1 MILTLIGVLVVV
13 VGFAVRL
20 NPLLVVVASAFVTGL
35 LAGLGPIEVLA
46 AFGKAFNDN
55 RLVSV
60 SLLALPLIGTLE
72 RAGLQSRART
82 VIQRLHAVSI
92 GRLMIGYLVLRQA
105 TAAMG
110 LLSVMNQY
118 QTVRPLLAP
127 MAEAAAERDAPALA
141 DDDRQKV
148 RAMAAA
154 TENIGAFFA
163 EDIFLAF
170 GSVLLIVGFLGSS
183 GIVVEP
189 LRVSLW
195 AIPTALVAFVVQ
207 AGRLLLFE
215 RRLKKT
221 AA

>member
-1 MILTLIGVLVVV
+1 MILTLFGVLVVV

-82 VIQRLHAVSI
+82 VIQKLHAVSI
-92 GRLMIGYLVLRQA
+92 GRLMIGYLVLRQV
-105 TAAMG
+105 TAAAG

-127 MAEAAAERDAPALA
+127 MAEAAAERDAPL
-141 DDDRQKV
+141 DDDGRQKV

-189 LRVSLW
+189 LHVSLW

-215 RRLKKT
+215 RRLKRP
-221 AA
+221 

>member
-1 MILTLIGVLVVV
+1 MILTLFGVLVVV

-60 SLLALPLIGTLE
+60 SLLALPLVGTLE

-82 VIQRLHAVSI
+82 VIQRLHAVSV

-127 MAEAAAERDAPALA
+127 MAEAAAERDAPALV
-141 DDDRQKV
+141 DEDRQKV

-215 RRLKKT
+215 RRLKR
-221 AA
+221 A

>member
-35 LAGLGPIEVLA
+35 LAHLTPIEVLA

-82 VIQRLHAVSI
+82 VILKLRAVSV
-92 GRLMIGYLVLRQA
+92 GRLMIGYLILRQL
-105 TAAMG
+105 TAALG
-110 LLSVMNQY
+110 LLSVMNHA

-127 MAEAAAERDAPALA
+127 MAEAAAERDAPLP
-141 DDDRQKV
+141 DEDRQKV

-154 TENIGAFFA
+154 TENIGAVFS
-163 EDIFLAF
+163 EDIFLAV

-215 RRLKKT
+215 RRLK
-221 AA
+221 AP

>member
-1 MILTLIGVLVVV
+1 MILTLFGVLVVV

-20 NPLLVVVASAFVTGL
+20 NPLLVVVASAFITGL
-35 LAGLGPIEVLA
+35 LAGLGPVEVLA

-72 RAGLQSRART
+72 RAGLQSRARA
-82 VIQRLHAVSI
+82 VIQRLHAVSV
-92 GRLMIGYLVLRQA
+92 GRLMIGYLVLRQV
-105 TAAMG
+105 TAAAG

-127 MAEAAAERDAPALA
+127 MAEAAAEREGPLG
-141 DDDRQKV
+141 DDHRQKV

-183 GIVVEP
+183 GMVVEP
-189 LRVSLW
+189 LHVSLW

-207 AGRLLLFE
+207 AARLLLFE
-215 RRLKKT
+215 RRLKTT
-221 AA
+221 A

>member
-1 MILTLIGVLVVV
+1 MILTLFGVLVVV

-20 NPLLVVVASAFVTGL
+20 NPLLVVVASAFITGL
-35 LAGLGPIEVLA
+35 LAGLGPVEVLA

-60 SLLALPLIGTLE
+60 ALLVLPLIGTLE
-72 RAGLQSRART
+72 RAGLQSRARA
-82 VIQRLHAVSI
+82 VIQKLHAVSV
-92 GRLMIGYLVLRQA
+92 GRLMIGYLVLRQV
-105 TAAMG
+105 TAATG
-110 LLSVMNQY
+110 LQSTMNQY

-127 MAEAAAERDAPALA
+127 MAEAAAERDGPL
-141 DDDRQKV
+141 DDDRRQKV

-154 TENIGAFFA
+154 TENIGLFFA
-163 EDIFLAF
+163 EDIFVAF

-189 LRVSLW
+189 LHVSVW
-195 AIPTALVAFVVQ
+195 AIPTALVAFTVQ

-215 RRLKKT
+215 RRLKRP
-221 AA
+221 

>member
-1 MILTLIGVLVVV
+1 MILTLFGVLVVV

-35 LAGLGPIEVLA
+35 LAGLSPVEVLA

-82 VIQRLHAVSI
+82 VIQKMHAVSI
-92 GRLMIGYLVLRQA
+92 GRLMIGYLVLRQV
-105 TAAMG
+105 TAAAG

-127 MAEAAAERDAPALA
+127 MAEAAAERDAPL
-141 DDDRQKV
+141 DDDGRQKV

-189 LRVSLW
+189 LHVSLW
-195 AIPTALVAFVVQ
+195 AIPTALVAFAVQ
-207 AGRLLLFE
+207 ATRLLLFE
-215 RRLKKT
+215 RRLKRP
-221 AA
+221 